1 MKKSKETREH
11 LHISL
16 KVIMLGIL
24 IPMVLIGQIASSTG
38 ATKNINNYGEAVIQK
53 DLTNGFNAALQG
65 LDDYFW
71 GIEYRM
77 TTMSMTGI
85 IQKEFKDKDFTAT
98 KDILK
103 GLKGANDVITGTVFR
118 SESGD
123 NLSVP
128 EVDYKNKGMDHI
140 IEDEYYESAKKN
152 ESIWVGPYKDKLTG
166 EMTLSEYRVVA
177 EDDGTVIGVLG
188 MNINFND
195 ISQYFCEREF
205 STTGYSLL
213 LEQDGT
219 ILSDNIDMSRV
230 HTISDNEEVKKIA
243 SQTSD
248 MSGTI
253 EMKEGTYYYRAANVP
268 RTSWRMISLIST
280 DEHVDV
286 TNNSIREQLI
296 ITIAVILLSIIC
308 VLLLTGHIIRRL
320 NRIKDAMNH
329 AGMGNL
335 TNEVILS
342 NEDNKIFTDELDIM
356 GISYNKMINDFN
368 LAISDT
374 KSTLDELLDK
384 NNKLRDSFNELNQS
398 SNNISNTMQELSLV
412 SEDQAKSTTIVVG
425 ETNELSANVEA
436 VSEFVV
442 TMENSCNT
450 LKDKSKL
457 GLNIVNNLVESS
469 DAAIESTGNITNSI
483 TNVDVSSKEIEKII
497 GLINS
502 ISDQTNLLALN
513 ASIEAARAGDAGRG
527 FAVVADEIRNL
538 AEQSRAATANIR
550 EIIETMQDKIKDT
563 VASVA
568 SVNEVM
574 HTQSSNVIETEKS
587 FKEIFTDVELLD
599 SLLTEVEAK
608 NADMVN
614 KNKIIFESMNDLSA
628 GVEETSASTHE
639 VTNNTLNQAAIANQ
653 LMALSEEIVDCSD
666 SLNEKLEHFKC
677 K

>member
-38 ATKNINNYGEAVIQK
+38 ATKNIDSYGEAVIQK

-85 IQKEFKDKDFTAT
+85 IQKELKSKSFSAT

-118 SESGD
+118 SEEGD

-128 EVDYKNKGMDHI
+128 EVDYKSVGMEHI

-166 EMTLSEYRVVA
+166 EMTLSEYRTVSA
-177 EDDGTVIGVLG
+177 DDGTVLGVLG

-195 ISQYFCEREF
+195 ISQYLCEREF

-213 LEQDGT
+213 LGKDGT
-219 ILSDNIDMSRV
+219 ILSDHMDMSRV
-230 HTISDNEEVKKIA
+230 HSKTDNSEIQKIA
-243 SQTSD
+243 AQTGE
-248 MSGTI
+248 MNGI
-253 EMKEGTYYYRAANVP
+253 VEMKEGTYYYKASDVP
-268 RTSWRMISLIST
+268 RTDWRMISLISA
-280 DEHVDV
+280 DEHVEV
-286 TNNSIREQLI
+286 TNNSIREHLI
-296 ITIAVILLSIIC
+296 ITIVVILLSIIC

-320 NRIKDAMNH
+320 NRIKHAMNH

-335 TNEVILS
+335 TNEVIL
-342 NEDNKIFTDELDIM
+342 NADNKKIMDELDVM
-356 GISYNKMINDFN
+356 GVSYNKMINDFN
-368 LAISDT
+368 VAIGDT
-374 KSTLDELLDK
+374 KSTLRELLDK

-412 SEDQAKSTTIVVG
+412 SEDQAKATTIVVG

-550 EIIETMQDKIKDT
+550 EIIETMQDKIRDT

-574 HTQSSNVIETEKS
+574 HTQSSNVLETEKS
-587 FKEIFTDVELLD
+587 FNEIFTDVELLD